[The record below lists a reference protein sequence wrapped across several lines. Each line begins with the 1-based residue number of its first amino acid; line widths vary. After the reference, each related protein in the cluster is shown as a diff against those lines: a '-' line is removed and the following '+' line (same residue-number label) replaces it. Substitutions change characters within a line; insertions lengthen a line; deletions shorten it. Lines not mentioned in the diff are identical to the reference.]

1 MFSVWETMSSSTW
14 GLPARAAAS
23 FCAAAAAWAASGGG
37 GGGGGGSSSARAA
50 AAAALASV
58 AVFLSAGRVRR
69 IAYLLYHTLGRDM
82 RSVVVVA

>member
-23 FCAAAAAWAASGGG
+23 FCTAAAAAWAAG

>member
-23 FCAAAAAWAASGGG
+23 FCAAAAAAWAAS
-37 GGGGGGSSSARAA
+37 GGSSSARAA

-82 RSVVVVA
+82 RSVVVVE